1 MFPNTLGGRVEAKP
15 FPSGAIAPTAQLAT
29 TLLHQPIESLGLD
42 IGRSPSSYE
51 PNYSDYRLTLSKLQ
65 FLLYWAIICR
75 ITQYIITKNPRRDR
89 SQKKDRLKKVIG
101 YGILIFTLLP
111 RSATAQNIE
120 PLTPDRQPQPQPQP
134 LPPPDNLLES
144 LPAPPFPE
152 SVLDIPGT
160 IVVER
165 FNFVGS
171 TVFTQTELNQAIAQ
185 YTGRSVS
192 FARLVEAANAIT
204 QLYLDRGYITSGA
217 YLPEQSLESGVV
229 QIQIVEGTLAEIE
242 VNITEGRLKES
253 YIRDRLSRRI
263 GTPLKIDRLQSALQ
277 ILQSNPLVKSLNAEL
292 STGIEPG
299 TSFLTVSVIGA
310 DTFELRVD
318 LNNNRN
324 LGIGTFERGVVLEE
338 ANLAG
343 IGDKFAVGYHNTD
356 GSNQYEANY
365 TLPINA
371 RDGFLRVDY
380 RLAKNQI
387 IQSSFEDIDLE
398 IESRNY
404 DLTWRQPV
412 LQKATPEVSQELA
425 LSVTASRRESQTS
438 ILNQPEPIAPGAD
451 ENGEIR
457 TSILSLTQEWLQR
470 NRRQVISARSQF
482 NFGLDLLDATVI
494 EEEPNSQF
502 FSWRGQFS
510 YLRLLGNPIDL
521 PANGSTI
528 LLSSQLQLSADP
540 LISTEQ
546 FSLGG
551 ATTVRGYRQDA
562 LLTDNGVLAT
572 AEFRLPIAQISKL
585 DATLQLTPF
594 IDFGTGW
601 NTDDEETEFNT
612 LIGTGFGLLL
622 QTPKRL
628 SARVDW
634 GIPLINSDSGA
645 GSLQEQG
652 VYFQLEYSFF

>member
-1 MFPNTLGGRVEAKP
+1 
-15 FPSGAIAPTAQLAT
+15 
-29 TLLHQPIESLGLD
+29 
-42 IGRSPSSYE
+42 
-51 PNYSDYRLTLSKLQ
+51 
-65 FLLYWAIICR
+65 
-75 ITQYIITKNPRRDR
+75 
-89 SQKKDRLKKVIG
+89 
-101 YGILIFTLLP
+101 
-111 RSATAQNIE
+111 
-120 PLTPDRQPQPQPQP
+120 
-134 LPPPDNLLES
+134 
-144 LPAPPFPE
+144 
-152 SVLDIPGT
+152 
-160 IVVER
+160 
-165 FNFVGS
+165 
-171 TVFTQTELNQAIAQ
+171 
-185 YTGRSVS
+185 
-192 FARLVEAANAIT
+192 
-204 QLYLDRGYITSGA
+204 
-217 YLPEQSLESGVV
+217 
-229 QIQIVEGTLAEIE
+229 
-242 VNITEGRLKES
+242 
-253 YIRDRLSRRI
+253 
-263 GTPLKIDRLQSALQ
+263 
-277 ILQSNPLVKSLNAEL
+277 
-292 STGIEPG
+292 
-299 TSFLTVSVIGA
+299 
-310 DTFELRVD
+310 
-318 LNNNRN
+318 
-324 LGIGTFERGVVLEE
+324 
-338 ANLAG
+338 
-343 IGDKFAVGYHNTD
+343 
-356 GSNQYEANY
+356 
-365 TLPINA
+365 LPINA
-371 RDGFLRVDY
+371 RDGFLRFDY

-412 LQKATPEVSQELA
+412 LQTATPEVSQELA
-425 LSVTASRRESQTS
+425 LSITASRRESQTS

-451 ENGEIR
+451 DNGEIR

-482 NFGLDLLDATVI
+482 NFGLDVLDATAI

-510 YLRLLGNPIDL
+510 YLRLLGSPTEL

-528 LLSSQLQLSADP
+528 LLSSQLQLAADP

-562 LLTDNGVLAT
+562 LLTDNGFLAT

-601 NTDDEETEFNT
+601 NTDDRETEFAT

-622 QTPKRL
+622 QTPENL

-634 GIPLINSDSGA
+634 GIPLINSDSGD